1 MIFIWIGNIRMKL
14 NDMLM
19 IIANFAPKPDIMKKF
34 LLLTVMLIATVSVS
48 AQSLETKSEFTTGYM
63 KIEPQM
69 GEHLESIDGVLFM
82 TNGYNST
89 LLRFPPNSS
98 VTEYAIPESVNRIA
112 SGAFRGCK
120 NLKKLVFPS
129 SWNSNRIAITIAT
142 NAFDDSG
149 IESFEVGTTSSVSQ
163 KSASTAK
170 LSAKHY
176 NIAGQQL
183 NDSAKGINIMKYSD
197 GTTKK
202 YIQ

>member
-1 MIFIWIGNIRMKL
+1 MKVI
-14 NDMLM
+14 DMSM
-19 IIANFAPKPDIMKKF
+19 NIANFASKPEIMKKF
-34 LLLTVMLIATVSVS
+34 LLLAVMLIATVSVN

-98 VTEYAIPESVNRIA
+98 LTEYVIPESVNRIA

-129 SWNSNRIAITIAT
+129 SWNSDRIAITIAT

-149 IESFEVGTTSSVSQ
+149 IESFEVGTASSVSQ
-163 KSASTAK
+163 KSASSAK

-176 NIAGQQL
+176 NVVGQQL
-183 NDSAKGINIMKYSD
+183 NDSAKGVNIVKYSD

>member
-1 MIFIWIGNIRMKL
+1 MKVI
-14 NDMLM
+14 DMSM
-19 IIANFAPKPDIMKKF
+19 NIANFASKPEIMKKF
-34 LLLTVMLIATVSVS
+34 LLLAVMLIATVSVN

-63 KIEPQM
+63 KIEPKM

-98 VTEYAIPESVNRIA
+98 LTEYVIPESVNRIA

-129 SWNSNRIAITIAT
+129 SWNSDRIAITIAT

-149 IESFEVGTTSSVSQ
+149 IESFEVGTASSVSQ
-163 KSASTAK
+163 KSASSAK

-176 NIAGQQL
+176 NVVGQQL
-183 NDSAKGINIMKYSD
+183 NDSGKGVNIVKYSD

-202 YIQ
+202 YIK